1 MDPYLSLWH
10 CGWSWW
16 WRCGYLRCCQRCGHV
31 MTGDS
36 VTLITV
42 NIGTSAL
49 QYLRARHSVSLRIHN
64 TPCTLPRSLA
74 RHGDIPNVQQNYSI
88 REWNIFGRFKIFF
101 RCTELYS
108 TGTKPF
114 YVWQYNFLNAIVH
127 RSFIHPVKEWRSQ
140 LHTSLHL
147 QYDISRSLSVSGGRA
162 RGGHLSPLAH
172 GLGFSPSVI
181 ITSDTVRTQ
190 KIQRHEWQ
198 HCRRMQQRC
207 GIVHLL
213 WYLPQ
218 MIYRRLHFLHC
229 GNNVR
234 TFHFE

>member
-1 MDPYLSLWH
+1 MSWLETASPWSLSTLAPPL
-10 CGWSWW
+10 S
-16 WRCGYLRCCQRCGHV
+16 
-31 MTGDS
+31 S
-36 VTLITV
+36 V
-42 NIGTSAL
+42 SAL
-49 QYLRARHSVSLRIHN
+49 VTQSRSVSTTHLA
-64 TPCTLPRSLA
+64 PRSRA

-108 TGTKPF
+108 TGTKLF

-127 RSFIHPVKEWRSQ
+127 RSSIHPVKEWRSQ

-190 KIQRHEWQ
+190 KYRATEA
-198 HCRRMQQRC
+198 R
-207 GIVHLL
+207 VTTLPYAATL
-213 WYLPQ
+213 WYCPFIVVSTTDDL
-218 MIYRRLHFLHC
+218 
-229 GNNVR
+229 
-234 TFHFE
+234 